1 MSLAQKLVIA
11 ACGIAL
17 IVAIVLL
24 VIAFLHS

>member
-17 IVAIVLL
+17 IVAIALL
-24 VIAFLHS
+24 VLFWAFA